1 MAIRIFNNT
10 ASTNAQRYLGVNNQ
24 RLATSIERISSGIRI
39 NKGADDAAGLAISE
53 GLRSDIRALR
63 QATRNANDGLS
74 LLNVT
79 EGALNEQSGILIR
92 LRELAS
98 QAATGTVG
106 STERATI
113 QLEFS
118 ALRDE
123 LTRIAMTTE
132 FNGIGVIDGTLKSS
146 KAATTASAPTKVAAT
161 TAASGAVTSV
171 ATANVTTTKTDALTG
186 IVTTVVSAA
195 ASGAVTSV
203 AATNQTL
210 VSTAASGAVTTTNQT
225 PVSAVA
231 TTNDIMIQIGID
243 NSADSRINL
252 NNSLSLDAVTSSTL
266 GVASLSVTGAAE
278 ALTALAQIE
287 NAIASVT
294 ATRGKVGAVTNRLQ
308 RAVGALSITS
318 ENLQAAESSI
328 RDADIAHEI
337 AQLTRN
343 QILVQ
348 TSTAMV
354 GQSNLIPQ
362 SVLQLLA

>member
-1 MAIRIFNNT
+1 MAIRIFNNI
-10 ASTNAQRYLGVNNQ
+10 ASTNAQRILGINNQ

-39 NKGADDAAGLAISE
+39 NRGADDAAGLAISE

-63 QATRNANDGLS
+63 QATRNANDGMS
-74 LLNVT
+74 LVNVA
-79 EGALNEQSGILIR
+79 EGALNEQSSILIR

-123 LTRIAMTTE
+123 LTRIAATTE
-132 FNGIGVIDGTLKSS
+132 FNGTGLIDGTL
-146 KAATTASAPTKVAAT
+146 AS
-161 TAASGAVTSV
+161 SV
-171 ATANVTTTKTDALTG
+171 AT
-186 IVTTVVSAA
+186 
-195 ASGAVTSV
+195 TSH
-203 AATNQTL
+203 TL
-210 VSTAASGAVTTTNQT
+210 
-225 PVSAVA
+225 
-231 TTNDIMIQIGID
+231 IQIGID
-243 NSADSRINL
+243 SSSDSRIDL
-252 NNSLSLDAVTSSTL
+252 NDSLSLDAVTASTL
-266 GVASLSVTGAAE
+266 GIASLSVTASAE
-278 ALTALAQIE
+278 ALTALSVIDT
-287 NAIASVT
+287 AIASVT
-294 ATRGKVGAVTNRLQ
+294 ASRGKVGAVQNRLQ
-308 RAVGALSITS
+308 RSVSALSISS

>member
-10 ASTNAQRYLGVNNQ
+10 ASTNAQRILGINNQ

-39 NKGADDAAGLAISE
+39 NRGADDAAGLAISE

-63 QATRNANDGLS
+63 QATRNANDGMS
-74 LLNVT
+74 LVNVA
-79 EGALNEQSGILIR
+79 EGALNEQSSILIR

-123 LTRIAMTTE
+123 LTRIAATTE
-132 FNGIGVIDGTLKSS
+132 FNGTGLIDGTL
-146 KAATTASAPTKVAAT
+146 AS
-161 TAASGAVTSV
+161 SV
-171 ATANVTTTKTDALTG
+171 AT
-186 IVTTVVSAA
+186 
-195 ASGAVTSV
+195 TSH
-203 AATNQTL
+203 TL
-210 VSTAASGAVTTTNQT
+210 
-225 PVSAVA
+225 
-231 TTNDIMIQIGID
+231 IQIGID
-243 NSADSRINL
+243 SSSDSRIDL
-252 NNSLSLDAVTSSTL
+252 NDSLSLDAVTASTL
-266 GVASLSVTGAAE
+266 GIATLSVTASAE
-278 ALTALAQIE
+278 ALTALSVIDT
-287 NAIASVT
+287 AIASVT
-294 ATRGKVGAVTNRLQ
+294 ASRGKVGAVQNRLQ
-308 RAVGALSITS
+308 RSVSALSISS

-328 RDADIAHEI
+328 RDADIAYEI

-362 SVLQLLA
+362 SVLQLLT